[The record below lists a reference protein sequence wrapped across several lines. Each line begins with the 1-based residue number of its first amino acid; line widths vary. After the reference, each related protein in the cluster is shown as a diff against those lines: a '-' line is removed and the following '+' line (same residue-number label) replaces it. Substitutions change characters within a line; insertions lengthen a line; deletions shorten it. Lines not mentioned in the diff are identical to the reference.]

1 MTKDHTLS
9 TEVVEDQSIPPGLA
23 TNYYVTQ
30 ANDDKA
36 LVIQQTYT
44 GL

>member
-9 TEVVEDQSIPPGLA
+9 TVFVEDQAIPPGQA

-36 LVIQQTYT
+36 LVIQQTHT